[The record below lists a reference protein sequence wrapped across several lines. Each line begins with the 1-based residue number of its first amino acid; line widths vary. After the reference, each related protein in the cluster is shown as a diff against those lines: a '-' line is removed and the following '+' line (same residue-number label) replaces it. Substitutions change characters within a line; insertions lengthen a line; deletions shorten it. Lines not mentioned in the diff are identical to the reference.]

1 MLEQHHIFTNLSRR
15 KKIWHSES
23 KLKTIIGTI
32 LVTKKEFLIQNLI
45 LLLFKL
51 YIYSVRKQGFLSFN
65 NFQNEVSKI
74 KNLEKR
80 VAANNQKKF
89 ERFRKKITQNGK

>member
-32 LVTKKEFLIQNLI
+32 LVTKKEFP
-45 LLLFKL
+45 FKNEL
-51 YIYSVRKQGFLSFN
+51 DYQIKSLKTVFSFN
-65 NFQNEVSKI
+65 NFSGVLYLVICFLHFDI
-74 KNLEKR
+74 KR
-80 VAANNQKKF
+80 A
-89 ERFRKKITQNGK
+89 